1 MTQHERELIVKD
13 VVCRLMSVFADIIK
27 AASIEA
33 DICKSA
39 TSEALD
45 EEEHLQES

>member
-13 VVCRLMSVFADIIK
+13 VVCRLMSVFADI
-27 AASIEA
+27 
-33 DICKSA
+33 CKSA